1 MEDSDCSARRA
12 DGPTDGVAMGFEA
25 KRRFDGGFWV
35 NPLDP
40 GLFCL
45 FFFPNLIANS
55 AFLPEP
61 LSCWGFIPMTGPL
74 LPP

>member
-35 NPLDP
+35 NPLDS

-45 FFFPNLIANS
+45 FCFVFSP
-55 AFLPEP
+55 
-61 LSCWGFIPMTGPL
+61 T
-74 LPP
+74 